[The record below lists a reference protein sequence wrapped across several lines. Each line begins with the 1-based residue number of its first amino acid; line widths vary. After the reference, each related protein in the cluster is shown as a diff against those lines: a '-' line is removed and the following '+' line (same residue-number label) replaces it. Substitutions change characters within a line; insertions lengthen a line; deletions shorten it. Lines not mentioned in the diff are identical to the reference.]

1 MQKFDVII
9 VGFGWSAIP
18 LIRELERTG
27 VEFTCIS
34 GEGDTVWDALSAAGR
49 LDFDLVSDYQTSF
62 FSFDL
67 VSQYKRD
74 YHPTADEFYA
84 MRQRLQREY
93 GRKVVRDRVIRVD
106 NFADHSLVSTASGN
120 TLKATHVVLATGFQR
135 PISADLEEIDY
146 GVSNRT
152 FVFDTMGDST
162 NLMISKLAPNNNKI
176 IVRTNGFTPIDKV
189 LAIGPPEQR
198 KIVALSRLEFHNFRY
213 FSHRDFAS
221 VSFGPPG
228 GEGDPPFLLADQYP
242 DTVRGNGPQAAGGTG
257 GAGVAG
263 PANGTV
269 ITKYWPIDLYSK
281 EFGGNLED
289 AIARGYLLNDI
300 AMWLWTGQVI
310 VVPKSTPIDLEQK
323 TVNWRGFRR
332 RFDEYIPGGDEHPRL
347 PEITLGGKN
356 PFRYAY
362 RDSFMGVLNPQLNNV
377 YFLGYTR
384 PMIGGSPNISEMQAL
399 FIHKM
404 IVQPDFKQRIH
415 GNLKARIAAY
425 NAFYYGNSPPGTRDH
440 VVYYGFYNDEL
451 ARLMGIDH
459 RPEHIQSLSDMIF
472 YYAFPNDAFKYRIK
486 GEYAV
491 EGMGDLYRRI
501 NREYGGFI
509 LPMAFFLTGIAE
521 GPSRRSQWQRQTYRH
536 FINDMR
542 YKEPFRS
549 FLERYVQTYRRV
561 TGMAVEGAADP
572 EWDAMAECAAGTRR
586 RLARRVPAPATG
598 KFDEAMQ
605 NEIHRL
611 ASLLGQGRQA
621 LVYTLMQMDA
631 ASQKNFEVMLNPP
644 EYDLPFLHP

>member
-1 MQKFDVII
+1 MRKFDVII

-27 VEFTCIS
+27 VEFLCIS

-67 VSQYKRD
+67 VSHYKRD

-84 MRQRLQREY
+84 MRLRLQREY

-106 NFADHSLVSTASGN
+106 NFADYSVISTASGN
-120 TLKATHVVLATGFQR
+120 TLKARHVVLATGFQR
-135 PISADLEEIDY
+135 PISADLNEIDY

-152 FVFDTMGDST
+152 FVFDTMGDSA

-189 LAIGPPEQR
+189 LAIGPPELR

-213 FSHRDFAS
+213 FSHRDYAS
-221 VSFGPPG
+221 VFFGPPG
-228 GEGDPPFLLADQYP
+228 GEGQPPILLGDQYP
-242 DTVRGNGPQAAGGTG
+242 DTVRGHGSQAAGG
-257 GAGVAG
+257 AG

-269 ITKYWPIDLYSK
+269 ITKYWPIDLYSM
-281 EFGGNLED
+281 EFGENLED

-300 AMWLWTGQVI
+300 AMWLWTGKVI
-310 VVPKSTPIDLEQK
+310 VVPKSTPVDFEKK
-323 TVNWRGFRR
+323 TVHWRGFQR

-347 PEITLGGKN
+347 PEITAGGDI
-356 PFRYAY
+356 PFRYTY
-362 RDSFMGVLNPQLNNV
+362 RDSFMGVIHPKLQNV

-404 IVQPDFKQRIH
+404 IAQPDFHHRIH

-425 NAFYYGNSPPGTRDH
+425 NDFYYGNTSPGARDH

-451 ARLMGIDH
+451 ARLIGIDH
-459 RPEHIQSLSDMIF
+459 RPEHIQSLSDMVF
-472 YYAFPNDAFKYRIK
+472 YYAFPNDALKYRLK

-491 EGMGDLYRRI
+491 EGMADLYRSI
-501 NREYGGFI
+501 SREYGGFV

-521 GPSRRSQWQRQTYRH
+521 EPARRSHWRRQTYRH
-536 FINDMR
+536 IINDMR
-542 YKEPFRS
+542 YKEPYRP
-549 FLERYVQTYRRV
+549 FLERYVQIYRRV
-561 TGMAVEGAADP
+561 TGMAVADTADP
-572 EWDAMAECAAGTRR
+572 EWDAMAERAADTRR
-586 RLARRVPAPATG
+586 RLARRVPPPVTG

-605 NEIHRL
+605 KEIRRL
-611 ASLLGQGRQA
+611 GSLLGQGRQA
-621 LVYTLMQMDA
+621 LIYTLIQMDA
-631 ASQKNFEVMLNPP
+631 ASQKNYEVMLNPP
-644 EYDLPFLHP
+644 EHDLPFLRP